1 MPPSDS
7 APSRQDP
14 AQELS
19 QLRRNMVQQ
28 LAASGKLTRAVFD
41 IDRDYFG
48 ARFQTKAQESP
59 AGPFRDLEVAT
70 TVVETLGEELQ
81 GAAAFADSP
90 VLRDHIA
97 NLIAGIEEL
106 RAMLIQMEASSLGSV
121 GLPSDKVSLKARV
134 YPETNPLACLA
145 EATGFVRESHA
156 WVLRTVERIKGLGLM
171 LEEAERARAD
181 AESSV
186 HQISSDEIT
195 ATLSAEIEARD
206 KELRDLR
213 QRATDLQDQVSGLSR
228 AGSLSEGGLREEIDR
243 LRGELDAAADQVTSD
258 QAEVRSLVVE
268 IERLAADCEQEARPD
283 ARDEVDDL
291 VICVQVLHDAIQDRG
306 TPIATLTTA
315 ADAVLR
321 EWFAWMHRR
330 EELNLEELAQT
341 RAFVAKHEKAQV
353 LADQAQQANAA
364 QATANAAAQRLTGE
378 LEQFKA
384 KHATAETERAALAK
398 QVQTLTSQ
406 QAEAAQKATAQA
418 ATAQAEQQRLAEA
431 AKAALARSVAL
442 DGELAQAKAQIERL
456 TKAEIDARQAAD
468 KAGASAGS
476 TAAAAQAQQAQLDKL
491 RAELATATT
500 ALTTAQQQKQ
510 AGEQQLAT
518 ANHKASAAQTEA
530 DRLRAQAAQA
540 KVELDAAQKLVAQSQ
555 TELATTKKSIETTQA
570 EARSAQ
576 EQAQRKTT
584 EATSEV
590 TRLTTQVGELQQAA
604 KQARTEIERLGK
616 ELARSAGLGADQ
628 DRLRKELDQQKQQRE
643 RLEQELLQARQQRDK
658 AVTDLGAAR
667 DHAAA
672 AAGRIDAVAEEHI
685 NLIEQRDGLQ
695 QQLEAMRSSARQ
707 AGEQA
712 AKAAAAL
719 DQELAQ
725 VRGKI
730 AEQEQL
736 KTAAMKERDEAR
748 TRLDEMRRSTESL
761 SSQSA
766 QKQDSLAKE
775 LQSLRDAESAARAKV
790 ATAEGKIAQQDSRI
804 QSLERDLAQ
813 AKSTLSARQVDV
825 DRLGKDIAALQQT
838 VREREVAVTRATDEG
853 RVASAK
859 FGREVEQLQG
869 KLAGYET
876 RDKQAAQ
883 EREANLR
890 HRSESDRDRQQLDEK
905 IRLAQ
910 GKAKDLQ
917 AEIDSTKL
925 VATAAASERDKLRR
939 EVERLQGDQ
948 SQVAKKL
955 EERDSQLTA
964 RLTETSRQLAELK
977 QVAARLE
984 SERDRARAELERL
997 VAERK
1002 RTAESK
1008 AREGT
1013 SVWAK
1018 RLADSAAD
1026 LEETKVRASGLER
1039 KLGETSSRE
1048 TEFSQRLA
1056 KAEETART
1064 AQARVSALER
1074 GKTAGTVAVG
1084 DASTRIAEMK
1094 DAVLAARALVVQS
1107 KAWQEQAAAKIAALS
1122 EQVRK
1127 LGGTPKV

>member
-1 MPPSDS
+1 
-7 APSRQDP
+7 
-14 AQELS
+14 
-19 QLRRNMVQQ
+19 MVQQ

-97 NLIAGIEEL
+97 NMIAGIEEL

-213 QRATDLQDQVSGLSR
+213 QRATDLQDQVNSLSR

-291 VICVQVLHDAIQDRG
+291 VICLQVLRDAIQDRG

-341 RAFVAKHEKAQV
+341 RAFVAKHEKAPV

-456 TKAEIDARQAAD
+456 TKAETDARQAAD

-476 TAAAAQAQQAQLDKL
+476 TAAAAQAHQQAQLDKL

-510 AGEQQLAT
+510 AGEQQLAA

-540 KVELDAAQKLVAQSQ
+540 KVELDAVQKLVAQSQ
-555 TELATTKKSIETTQA
+555 TELATTKKSMETTQA

-616 ELARSAGLGADQ
+616 ELASSAGLGADQ

-672 AAGRIDAVAEEHI
+672 AAGRIDAAAEEHV

-736 KTAAMKERDEAR
+736 KTAAIKERDEAR

-766 QKQDSLAKE
+766 QKQDSLSKE

-790 ATAEGKIAQQDSRI
+790 ASAEGKIAQQDSRI

-859 FGREVEQLQG
+859 FGREIEQLQG

-917 AEIDSTKL
+917 VEIDSTKL

-997 VAERK
+997 EAARR
-1002 RTAESK
+1002 RTAESR

-1013 SVWAK
+1013 AVWAK

-1074 GKTAGTVAVG
+1074 GKAAGTAGTVAVG

-1107 KAWQEQAAAKIAALS
+1107 KAWQEQAAAKSAALS

>member
-97 NLIAGIEEL
+97 NMIAGIEEL

-291 VICVQVLHDAIQDRG
+291 VICVQVLRDAIQDRG

-442 DGELAQAKAQIERL
+442 DGELAQSKAQIERL

-468 KAGASAGS
+468 KAGASGGS

-491 RAELATATT
+491 RAELATA
-500 ALTTAQQQKQ
+500 QQQKH
-510 AGEQQLAT
+510 AGEQQLAA

-616 ELARSAGLGADQ
+616 ELASSAGLGADQ

-917 AEIDSTKL
+917 VEIDSTKL

-984 SERDRARAELERL
+984 SERDRARAERERL
-997 VAERK
+997 EAERK
-1002 RTAESK
+1002 RTAESR

>member
-97 NLIAGIEEL
+97 NMIAGIEEL

-291 VICVQVLHDAIQDRG
+291 VICVQVLRDAIQDRG

-442 DGELAQAKAQIERL
+442 DGELAQSKAQIERL

-468 KAGASAGS
+468 KAGASGGS

-491 RAELATATT
+491 RAELATA
-500 ALTTAQQQKQ
+500 QQQKH
-510 AGEQQLAT
+510 AGEQQLAA

-530 DRLRAQAAQA
+530 DRLRAQATQA

-616 ELARSAGLGADQ
+616 ELASSAGLGADQ

-917 AEIDSTKL
+917 VEIDSTKL

-984 SERDRARAELERL
+984 SERDRARAERERL
-997 VAERK
+997 EAERK
-1002 RTAESK
+1002 RTAESR

-1074 GKTAGTVAVG
+1074 GKAAGTAGTGTGTVAVG